1 MTFVTINGIKGY
13 LNKEQQQEMIEKV
26 TDAIVSVEGEALRDV
41 IWVTVQDVESGL
53 WGVGGKGYTAGDLRQ
68 MVALSEEVSKE
79 NVTILPSSN
88 IPPD

>member
-13 LNKEQQQEMIEKV
+13 LNKDQQQEMIEKV

-53 WGVGGKGYTAGDLRQ
+53 WGVGGKSYTAEDLRQ
-68 MVALSEEVSKE
+68 MVAQSEEISQE
-79 NVTILPSSN
+79 NPT
-88 IPPD
+88 